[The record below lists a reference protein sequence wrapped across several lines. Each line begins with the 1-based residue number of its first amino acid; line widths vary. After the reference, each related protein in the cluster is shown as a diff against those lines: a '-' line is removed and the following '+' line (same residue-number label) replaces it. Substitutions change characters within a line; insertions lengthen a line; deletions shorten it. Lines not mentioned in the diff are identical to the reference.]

1 MQAGMQGQTVRGK
14 QVAKTA
20 GARRQ

>member
-1 MQAGMQGQTVRGK
+1 MRLDIGGK

-20 GARRQ
+20 EESA